1 MLASYCEAP
10 PHHCNVQRTHEQSD
24 LRALGSTFRIEKVE
38 LVINLQT
45 AKALGLTIPETLL
58 ATADE
63 VIQ

>member
-1 MLASYCEAP
+1 MPENKCLTSRAP
-10 PHHCNVQRTHEQSD
+10 YKGEKPADLPVQQPTKFE
-24 LRALGSTFRIEKVE
+24 FI
-38 LVINLQT
+38 INLQT

>member
-1 MLASYCEAP
+1 MLASYCEA

-24 LRALGSTFRIEKVE
+24 LRALGSTIASEKVE
-38 LVINLQT
+38 FVINLKT
-45 AKALGLTIPETLL
+45 AKALSLTIPETLS